1 MLGLGLGIAMNAQ
14 EYSLYQMREVWNSNY
29 LNPGFFPRHEFV
41 LALPSVQTS
50 FNTVGLRNEGL
61 FQYDAT
67 AGAIQLNGSI
77 QPSDIDR
84 SWTLRNDVQVDAFGV
99 GARVGRAF
107 ISLSTQTRLESRVR
121 FPETFL
127 RTVVEGTA
135 DYLNTPLDLG
145 PSWDAIAYQEVSLGL
160 SYAINPR
167 LSVGGRVNRLLGL
180 ASFQTQRS
188 ALTVTQSDDIYQT
201 TAVLDYQVDY
211 YGAGQFTPIDRT
223 VQGFENFEDAISED
237 DFEAS
242 GETGFRQINQQ
253 NNGWSVD
260 LGAEYLLNDRLT
272 LSGAFLNLGSINW
285 KNGTQRVAVS
295 GEVTFEG
302 VDVAELEEDEDY
314 DPIPGLDTVGTF
326 NAVSGEAYRQSLSPR
341 TYIGANYLL
350 SRHVELGGLLFNE
363 LGSEGGFTAFSLSGR
378 FTLGRIL
385 GLGAVYNLQHRAANS
400 LGANVSLNLGPFQVY
415 GIAEDV
421 TSLLGSSEVEGTNFR
436 AGLNLAFGRKRSE
449 EKLAASRMGGDPFPV
464 GDGAI
469 TQPSDP
475 LAEAFE
481 AENGA
486 SSADSSATQPPYD
499 RQAAP
504 DASDGREQPGIER
517 ESPAE
522 AKSLSLYALKL
533 DLLDETNREAV
544 EMVYMDVYKIDKEGY
559 RTLLR
564 TGRYPKGKVATMLEA
579 SKDWHVAKISAY
591 QYDTLEVRFQAD
603 PEQTL
608 ARQWYMVRQSSG
620 DTLAVDT
627 QAAEKPVIDTAAATS
642 PAEVSDSLQLD
653 AAADKAAEPF
663 PSKQDPPE
671 ETVPSATP
679 EDTPSETN
687 PPNQAQVPPQTEP
700 DPLRRTDAP
709 PQTEAP
715 QPDPPAASAPRPQPS
730 DYILTKRTSLREA
743 PDSQSKVISRM
754 PVGTELLLLERTNEW
769 WWRVSMGGWEGYVK
783 AHLLKNKD

>member
-1 MLGLGLGIAMNAQ
+1 MKKIILLMLGLGLGIVMNAQ

-41 LALPSVQTS
+41 VALPSVHTS

-67 AGAIQLNGSI
+67 TDAIQLNGSV

-84 SWTLRNDVQVDAFGV
+84 NWTLRNDVQVDAFGV

-167 LSVGGRVNRLLGL
+167 LSVGGRVNRLLGM

-201 TAVLDYQVDY
+201 TALLDYQVNY
-211 YGAGQFTPIDRT
+211 YGAGQFAPIDRT
-223 VQGFENFEDAISED
+223 VQGFGNFEDAISED

-272 LSGAFLNLGSINW
+272 LSGAILNLGSINW
-285 KNGTQRVAVS
+285 KNGTQRVDVS

-314 DPIPGLDTVGTF
+314 EPIPGLDTAGTF

-341 TYIGANYLL
+341 TYIAANYLL
-350 SRHVELGGLLFNE
+350 SRRIELGGLLFNE
-363 LGSEGGFTAFSLSGR
+363 LGSEGRFTAFSLSGR

-385 GLGAVYNLQHRAANS
+385 GLGAVYNLQHRAVNS

-421 TSLLGSSEVEGTNFR
+421 TSLFGSPSVEGANFR
-436 AGLNLAFGRKRSE
+436 AGLNLAFGRKQSE
-449 EKLAASRMGGDPFPV
+449 KKLATSRMGGDPFPV
-464 GDGAI
+464 SDGAV

-481 AENGA
+481 AESGA
-486 SSADSSATQPPYD
+486 SSADSSATQPLSNG
-499 RQAAP
+499 QAAP
-504 DASDGREQPGIER
+504 DTSDGSEQPGIER
-517 ESPAE
+517 ETPAD
-522 AKSLSLYALKL
+522 AKSLSLYTLKL
-533 DLLDETNREAV
+533 DLLDEIKREAV
-544 EMVYMDVYKIDKEGY
+544 EVVYMDLYKIDKDGY
-559 RTLLR
+559 KTLLR
-564 TGRYPKGKVATMLEA
+564 TGRYPKGKIATMLEV

-591 QYDTLEVRFQAD
+591 HYDTLEIRFQAD
-603 PEQTL
+603 PEQAL
-608 ARQWYMVRQSSG
+608 ARQWYMVRHNSG

-627 QAAEKPVIDTAAATS
+627 QAAEKPVIDTAAAAS
-642 PAEVSDSLQLD
+642 PAEVPDSVEPD
-653 AAADKAAEPF
+653 AAADTAAEPST
-663 PSKQDPPE
+663 PKQDPPE
-671 ETVPSATP
+671 VTVPSATP
-679 EDTPSETN
+679 EDTPPETD
-687 PPNQAQVPPQTEP
+687 PPSQTQAPTLTE
-700 DPLRRTDAP
+700 
-709 PQTEAP
+709 EP
-715 QPDPPAASAPRPQPS
+715 QPDVPATSASGPQPS

-743 PDSQSKVISRM
+743 PSSQSKVISRM
-754 PVGTELLLLERTNEW
+754 PVGTELLLLERTSEW